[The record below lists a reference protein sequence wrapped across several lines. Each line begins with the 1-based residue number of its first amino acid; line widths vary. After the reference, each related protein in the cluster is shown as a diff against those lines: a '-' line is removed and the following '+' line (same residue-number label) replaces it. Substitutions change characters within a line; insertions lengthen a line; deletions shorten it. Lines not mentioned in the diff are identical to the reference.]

1 MRVVFMGT
9 PQFAVSSLEV
19 VAGRHDVV
27 AVYTRPDGVSGRG
40 SSLRPSPV
48 KMAAEALG
56 LTVVQPRTLRDAE
69 AQGEIAEFAPDLIVV
84 AAYGLIL
91 PAEVLSI
98 PRLGCVNV
106 HASLLPRWRGAA
118 PIQRAILAG
127 DSVTG
132 VSIMAMEEGLDTGP
146 YCATATV
153 QIGEKDA
160 AQLSAELATAGA
172 TALGDALEHL
182 EQGTCEWVSQDDDLA
197 TYASKIDKREVVLR
211 PAMTASE
218 LLRRVRAGT
227 PQAPARA
234 TIAGS
239 GVVVL
244 SAAVSD
250 VLLGEGEVRSEKDR
264 LLLGTTEGTVAV
276 VRLKPD
282 GRGEMNAGDWARG
295 SRLSGSENWSEP
307 S

>member
-1 MRVVFMGT
+1 MGT
-9 PQFAVSSLEV
+9 PQFAVPSLEV

-40 SSLRPSPV
+40 SALRPSPV
-48 KMAAEALG
+48 KTAAQALG
-56 LTVVQPRTLRDAE
+56 LIVVQPRTLRDAE
-69 AQGEIAEFAPDLIVV
+69 VQGEIAAFAPDLIVV

-98 PRLGCVNV
+98 PRFGCVNV

-146 YCATATV
+146 YCATASV
-153 QIGEKDA
+153 QIGGKDA
-160 AQLSAELATAGA
+160 AQLSAELACAGA
-172 TALGDALEHL
+172 TALRDALDRL
-182 EQGTCEWVSQDDDLA
+182 EQGTCEWVSQDDDVA
-197 TYASKIDKREVVLR
+197 TYAPKIDKREVVLR
-211 PAMTASE
+211 PAMTAPE

-244 SAAVSD
+244 SAVVSD
-250 VLLGEGEVRSEKDR
+250 VLLGEGEVRAEKNR
-264 LLLGTTEGTVAV
+264 LLLGTAEGTVAV

-282 GRGEMNAGDWARG
+282 GRSEMNAGDWARG